1 MSETLKQHVQVRV
14 TAELASQVSEL
25 AEVERRSFAN
35 MVEVLLVRALAS
47 QSREPA
53 ERLTSINAT
62 IAGSVR
68 PHMKKNR
75 PAVECPTRWP
85 SGVCPDCGQTI

>member
-1 MSETLKQHVQVRV
+1 MSKTTKEHVQVRIPADV
-14 TAELASQVSEL
+14 AHQVQNLAGT
-25 AEVERRSFAN
+25 ERRSFTN
-35 MVEVLLVRALAS
+35 MVEVLLLKALTS

-53 ERLTSINAT
+53 ERLTGDPEN
-62 IAGSVR
+62 GRVR

-85 SGVCPDCGQTI
+85 SGVCPDCGQTIS